1 MIIFDFKFEEM
12 LTHAEE
18 NYLKVIYH
26 LSQTEDE
33 GISTNSI
40 AQKIDTKASSVTDMI
55 KKLKEKD
62 LISHEK
68 YKGVFITAKGIHK
81 AKMIIRKHRLWEVFL
96 VEKLHFNWDEVH
108 DVAEELEHIQSE
120 KLINALDAFLGFPKE
135 DPHGD
140 PIPDSKGDIPFREKE
155 LLSETQINQEYM
167 CVGVKDTSTAF
178 LQYLDRQKI
187 ALGTTFKVLK
197 HESFDHSVTLSLR
210 NQELTLSKVVAQ
222 NLFVKKL

>member
-1 MIIFDFKFEEM
+1 M

-33 GISTNSI
+33 GISTNAI

-55 KKLKEKD
+55 KKLNEKE
-62 LISHEK
+62 LITHEK
-68 YKGVFITAKGIHK
+68 YKGVSITAKGMHT

-96 VEKLHFNWDEVH
+96 VDKLNFNWDEVH
-108 DVAEELEHIQSE
+108 DVAEELEHIKSE

-140 PIPDSKGDIPFREKE
+140 PIPNSKGEMVVREKE
-155 LLSETQINQEYM
+155 LLMETEVNQQYM
-167 CVGVKDTSTAF
+167 CVGVKDTSPEF

-187 ALGTTFKVLK
+187 ALGSTFKVLE
-197 HESFDHSVTLSLR
+197 HENFDHSVTILLR
-210 NQELTLSKVVAQ
+210 NNELTLSKVVAQ
-222 NLFVKKL
+222 NLFVKKT